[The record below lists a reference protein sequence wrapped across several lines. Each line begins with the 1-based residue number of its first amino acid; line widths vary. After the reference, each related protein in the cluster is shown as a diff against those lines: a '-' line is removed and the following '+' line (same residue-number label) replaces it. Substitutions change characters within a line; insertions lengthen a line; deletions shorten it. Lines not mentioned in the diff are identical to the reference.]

1 MEIGLIYSSKDP
13 KQAKTCDFVK
23 RFVREHGILARI
35 VESEQ
40 PVKVPTI
47 TLDGCT
53 IVDSGK
59 TVGAEKNGR
68 GRFPSTKEIAKALE
82 KSAWCL

>member
-53 IVDSGK
+53 IVGSAQPNADGK
-59 TVGAEKNGR
+59 GGVGK
-68 GRFPSTKEIAKALE
+68 FPSTKEIAKALE
-82 KSAWCL
+82 KSIWCL

>member
-23 RFVREHGILARI
+23 RFVRERGILARI

-40 PVKVPTI
+40 PVKAPTI

-59 TVGAEKNGR
+59 TVGAEKNGH
-68 GRFPSTKEIAKALE
+68 GRFLSTKEIAHALE
-82 KSAWCL
+82 ECIWCL